1 MLVASR
7 KHNLKHRYGIT
18 EEKYKQML
26 VEQNYTCKI
35 CGQLPDK
42 CQTMPDKCQ
51 TMPDK
56 CQTMPDKPLY
66 VDHCH
71 LTKTVR
77 GLLCHQCNIAL
88 GHMKDDPVRLEK
100 AAHYIRRSVALNNHA
115 LSNIS
120 PTSSAA

>member
-42 CQTMPDKCQ
+42 CQTKPDKCQ
-51 TMPDK
+51 TK
-56 CQTMPDKPLY
+56 PDKPLY

-71 LTKTVR
+71 LTKAVR

-100 AAHYIRRSVALNNHA
+100 AAHYIRRTTALNSHA
-115 LSNIS
+115 DSNIS
-120 PTSSAA
+120 PTNCAA